1 MKKFIALIII
11 LALAFGFCGGRFYEN
26 KRMEKY
32 LYPNSGYIVYT
43 DYENDLILIEDTSGM
58 RWLYEGAEDW
68 MEGDMCSLI
77 MNNNGTENI
86 TDDEIVKI
94 HYEGWGE

>member
-32 LYPNSGYIVYT
+32 K
-43 DYENDLILIEDTSGM
+43 
-58 RWLYEGAEDW
+58 
-68 MEGDMCSLI
+68 
-77 MNNNGTENI
+77 TES
-86 TDDEIVKI
+86 ESF
-94 HYEGWGE
+94 E